1 MMIVD
6 WACDVTE
13 AATAW
18 LWAGRIPLG
27 RLTLLAA
34 HDPRDASLVAM
45 DLAARLSRGAP
56 WPDDMGPDDRG
67 PDDVGPDDSGSGA
80 RKLESTVPADP
91 ARGLDS
97 APSATSSAPSAVET
111 VRVLYLAP
119 HRERATRCIPRLRQ
133 AGAQLER
140 LLCLD
145 GMLTTAGKEGP
156 DPQIAWRPLRL
167 PADISSLRRAL
178 RDLPGVQ
185 LIVLDPIEAFFDSQ
199 GNSKTPQRAGELLRE
214 LAWDFGLAVVA
225 VTRLKR
231 MAAGRRAVP
240 EIDSPALAGVAS
252 AGWAVLPSGRSERQ
266 QLLLPVQFELD
277 GAGPALMFERQADP
291 QAGPIRWDCGA
302 FDMTAADFEEGKN
315 AGIKFAIAAA
325 WLKSLLSQGPRLM
338 QDVKQQALQL
348 GISPNMLRNVYAA
361 LRIKTDRSG
370 YQGGGAWQLPASVTA
385 CPDAGSGAADE
396 SLDAAETEYAPEAL
410 TNGACPSRMEE
421 TARISIGEGC
431 AAPPHE

>member
-1 MMIVD
+1 MIVD

-56 WPDDMGPDDRG
+56 WPDELGPSDRG
-67 PDDVGPDDSGSGA
+67 PDDPGSGA
-80 RKLESTVPADP
+80 RKLESVGPAGT
-91 ARGLDS
+91 ARGFD
-97 APSATSSAPSAVET
+97 SAPSAVET

-119 HRERATRCIPRLRQ
+119 HRERATRCIPGLRQ
-133 AGAQLER
+133 AGAQMER

-145 GMLTTAGKEGP
+145 GMLTTAGREAA

-231 MAAGRRAVP
+231 MGAGRRAVP
-240 EIDSPALAGVAS
+240 EIDSQALAGVAS
-252 AGWAVLPSGRSERQ
+252 AGWGVLPSGRSERQ

-277 GAGPALMFERQADP
+277 GVGPALMFERQADS
-291 QAGPIRWDCGA
+291 QAGPIRWDCGG
-302 FDMTAADFEEGKN
+302 FEMTAADFEEGKN

-361 LRIKTDRSG
+361 LRIKTDKSA
-370 YQGGGAWQLPASVTA
+370 YQGGGAWQLPPGATA
-385 CPDAGSGAADE
+385 GPDVVGDAGSGAADE
-396 SLDAAETEYAPEAL
+396 SLDTTETEYAPEPL
-410 TNGACPSRMEE
+410 TVGACPSRLEE
-421 TARISIGEGC
+421 TAGICNGEGC
-431 AAPPHE
+431 AAPPHR